1 MTFKLELRPGE
12 PDMDELGH
20 VNNAVYVR
28 WVQDAATAHWFAMA
42 TEAEHAAM
50 IWIVVRHEID
60 YRAPSFAGEALV
72 AETWVGEQRGARFD
86 RHVRITGPDGKVR
99 AEAVTTWALIDRAS
113 GRPIRVPPELAQR
126 FR

>member
-1 MTFKLELRPGE
+1 MTFTLELRPG
-12 PDMDELGH
+12 PSDMDELGH

-42 TEAEHAAM
+42 TPEEHAAM
-50 IWIVVRHEID
+50 IWIVVRHEIN
-60 YRAPSFAGEALV
+60 YRAPSFAGELLR
-72 AETWVGEQRGARFD
+72 AETWVGAQRGARFD
-86 RHVRITGPDGKVR
+86 RHVRIAAPDGKVR

-113 GRPIRVPPELAQR
+113 GRPMRVPAELAER